1 MSFSVYRKIANFI
14 LLLMTS
20 NLSAQVTYYDAAEF
34 QLLGKATAATTERY
48 VRLPDSLE
56 HISRLPLWQLSRNS
70 SGMAVRFRSNST
82 QVAVK
87 WESLVNFHMDH
98 MTDVAVKGLDL
109 YCLEGKNWYFV
120 NSARPT
126 GKSTESSLIS
136 GMEAKERE
144 FMIYL
149 PLYDGLVSLSIGID
163 ADASINQPSKES
175 PIREKPVV
183 FYGTSILQGG
193 CASRPGMAH
202 TILSH
207 AV

>member
-1 MSFSVYRKIANFI
+1 MSFSVYRKIANLI
-14 LLLMTS
+14 LLLVAS

-87 WESLVNFHMDH
+87 WESLVNFHMNH

-120 NSARPT
+120 NSACPT
-126 GKSTESSLIS
+126 GKIRNLASSAVWKPKN
-136 GMEAKERE
+136 G
-144 FMIYL
+144 
-149 PLYDGLVSLSIGID
+149 SL
-163 ADASINQPSKES
+163 
-175 PIREKPVV
+175 
-183 FYGTSILQGG
+183 
-193 CASRPGMAH
+193 
-202 TILSH
+202 
-207 AV
+207 

>member
-1 MSFSVYRKIANFI
+1 MSFSVYRKIANLI
-14 LLLMTS
+14 LLLVAS

-120 NSARPT
+120 NSARPM

-136 GMEAKERE
+136 GTGV
-144 FMIYL
+144 
-149 PLYDGLVSLSIGID
+149 YDLFT
-163 ADASINQPSKES
+163 A
-175 PIREKPVV
+175 IRRTGFFVDWNRCWRQYQSARNRKSC
-183 FYGTSILQGG
+183 T
-193 CASRPGMAH
+193 
-202 TILSH
+202 
-207 AV
+207 